1 MFVRR
6 VVPVIL
12 ALLTP
17 AVAAAAEPAAKDG
30 FDYTPNPA
38 VWRLSD
44 ADTTIYLFGTV
55 HALPPQL
62 KWRSPA
68 LEQIIGEVDELVL
81 ETVDDKEAKADF
93 LDDQMVEAMLA
104 GVDRKPLLDRVAPA
118 NRAIL
123 DQVVKDLRVPM
134 DYLDLLPT
142 WMVAFELFYS
152 GASLDGVSA
161 DHGVETVL
169 EGVFGKAKKP
179 VSGIEDAKAVN
190 AALNSLSEAEQLVAL
205 DQILTEIRTAPAT
218 SLLPDKVD
226 GEPPFADDI
235 AWAKG
240 DISKTGGEMSPA
252 TMGQAYYEALLV
264 NRNAA
269 WTEWLAKRLDKPGK
283 MLLAVGAA
291 HLAGADSVQTM
302 LEKKGLK
309 VERIH

>member
-1 MFVRR
+1 
-6 VVPVIL
+6 VIL

-17 AVAAAAEPAAKDG
+17 AVAAAAEPEAMNG

-44 ADTTIYLFGTV
+44 ADTTIYMFGTV
-55 HALPPQL
+55 HALPPQV

-68 LEQIIGEVDELVL
+68 LERIIGEVDELVL
-81 ETVDDKEAKADF
+81 ETVSDKEAKTEF

-104 GVDRKPLLDRVAPA
+104 GVERKPLLDRVDPL
-118 NRAIL
+118 NRATL

-152 GASLDGVSA
+152 GASMEGVSP
-161 DHGVETVL
+161 DYGVETVL

-190 AALNSLSEAEQLVAL
+190 AALNSLSEKEQLIAL

-240 DISKTGGEMSPA
+240 DISKTGEGMTPV

-269 WTEWLAKRLDKPGK
+269 WTEWLTKRLDQPGK

-309 VERIH
+309 VERIY

>member
-1 MFVRR
+1 MSVRR
-6 VVPVIL
+6 VMPLIL

-17 AVAAAAEPAAKDG
+17 AIAATAEPVAKDG

-44 ADTTIYLFGTV
+44 ADTTIYMFGTV

-81 ETVDDKEAKADF
+81 ETVDDKEAKTDF

-118 NRAIL
+118 NRATL
-123 DQVVKDLRVPM
+123 DLVVKELKVPM

-152 GASLDGVSA
+152 DASLEGVST

-169 EGVFGKAKKP
+169 EGVFGKAQKP

-190 AALNSLSEAEQLVAL
+190 AALNALDEKEQLVAL

-218 SLLPDKVD
+218 SLLPDRVE
-226 GEPPFADDI
+226 GEIAFADDI
-235 AWAKG
+235 AWARG
-240 DISKTGGEMSPA
+240 DISKTGDDMSPA
-252 TMGQAYYEALLV
+252 TLGQAYYEALLV

-269 WTEWLAKRLDKPGK
+269 WTDWLAKRLDKPGK

-302 LEKKGLK
+302 LAKKGLK

>member
-1 MFVRR
+1 MFVCRGAAL
-6 VVPVIL
+6 IL
-12 ALLTP
+12 ALLSPT
-17 AVAAAAEPAAKDG
+17 ALWAAEPAAKDA

-44 ADTTIYLFGTV
+44 GDTTIYMFGTV

-68 LEQIIGEVDELVL
+68 LEKIIGEVDELVV
-81 ETVDDKEAKADF
+81 ETVSDKESKSDF

-104 GVDRKPLLDRVAPA
+104 GIDRKPLLDRVAPE
-118 NRAIL
+118 NRDIL
-123 DQVVKDLRVPM
+123 DQVVKELRIPM

-152 GASLDGVSA
+152 GASLDGVSP

-179 VSGIEDAKAVN
+179 ISGIEDAKAVN
-190 AALNSLSEAEQLVAL
+190 AALNALSEKDQLIAL

-218 SLLPDKVD
+218 SLLPDQAEGD
-226 GEPPFADDI
+226 IPFADDI

-240 DISKTGGEMSPA
+240 DISKTGDDMSPD
-252 TMGQAYYEALLV
+252 TMGQAYYDALLV

-283 MLLAVGAA
+283 ILLAVGSA
-291 HLAGADSVQTM
+291 HLAGDDSVQTM
-302 LEKKGLK
+302 LAKKGLK

>member
-6 VVPVIL
+6 VAPLIL
-12 ALLTP
+12 ALLSP
-17 AVAAAAEPAAKDG
+17 ALALAAEPVAKDT
-30 FDYTPNPA
+30 FDYAPNPA

-44 ADTTIYLFGTV
+44 GDATIYMFGTI

-68 LEQIIGEVDELVL
+68 LERIIGEVDELVL
-81 ETVDDKEAKADF
+81 ETVNKEDEKTDF
-93 LDDQMVEAMLA
+93 LDDQMVEVMLA
-104 GVDRKPLLDRVAPA
+104 GIDRKPLLDRVVPA
-118 NRAIL
+118 NRAVL
-123 DQVVKDLRVPM
+123 DQVVKELNISM

-152 GASLDGVSA
+152 GASLDGVSP
-161 DHGVETVL
+161 DYGVETVL
-169 EGVFGKAKKP
+169 EGVFGKANKP

-190 AALNSLSEAEQLVAL
+190 AALNRLSEAEQLIAL

-226 GEPPFADDI
+226 GEVPFADDI
-235 AWAKG
+235 AWAQG
-240 DISKTGGEMSPA
+240 DISKTGEAMTPA

-269 WTEWLAKRLDKPGK
+269 WTEWLANRLDRPGTI
-283 MLLAVGAA
+283 LLAVGSA
-291 HLAGADSVQTM
+291 HLAGKDSVQTM
-302 LEKKGLK
+302 LAKKGLT